1 MYSNYGSNE
10 RAKHAFS
17 FSGCLSRENSLPTC
31 EYVRERN
38 SRDLVS
44 KATGKG
50 PVSYLCFSLVEAGVE
65 VEGVLCQRVETGR
78 VCGVLL
84 SVLGSTGRKG
94 NGAEG
99 KPFSSIVR
107 DNNPCYAMYTG
118 TMYKSL

>member
-10 RAKHAFS
+10 RTKHAFS

-38 SRDLVS
+38 TRDLVP

-50 PVSYLCFSLVEAGVE
+50 PVSYLCLRLVEAGDE
-65 VEGVLCQRVETGR
+65 VKGVLCHRVETGR
-78 VCGVLL
+78 VCGMLL
-84 SVLGSTGRKG
+84 RALGSRGKKG
-94 NGAEG
+94 NGPEG
-99 KPFSSIVR
+99 KPFSSVAR